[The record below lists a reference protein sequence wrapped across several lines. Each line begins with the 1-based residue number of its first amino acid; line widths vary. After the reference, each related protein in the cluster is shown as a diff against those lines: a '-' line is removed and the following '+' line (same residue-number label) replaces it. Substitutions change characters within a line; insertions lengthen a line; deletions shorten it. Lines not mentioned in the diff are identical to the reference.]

1 MRLFVNRNEQ
11 ELFLRKKK
19 ETLALSG
26 IECCHITLVL
36 TRAPKIE
43 QDAIALS
50 DDSRFACGVAYS
62 AWLHGVKLY
71 RL

>member
-1 MRLFVNRNEQ
+1 MRVFVNRNEQ
-11 ELFLRKKK
+11 ALFLRKKK

-26 IECCHITLVL
+26 LMMQYNAGTYA
-36 TRAPKIE
+36 RPRIE
-43 QDAIALS
+43 QGAITLS